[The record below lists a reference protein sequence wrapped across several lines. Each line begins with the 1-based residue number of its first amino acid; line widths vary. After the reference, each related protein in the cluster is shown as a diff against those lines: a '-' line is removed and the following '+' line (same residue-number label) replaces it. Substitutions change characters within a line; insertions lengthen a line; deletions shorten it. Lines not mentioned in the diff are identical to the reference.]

1 MTGLEV
7 STRWDDD
14 ACIVTLQ
21 GEARL
26 ETVQRLDEAASEV
39 LDRGA
44 QHVLLDMTQLA
55 FMDSASTGALLR
67 LRSQMGERGGS
78 LVLFG
83 LQRVI
88 RRLLEHSGL
97 QDRFTCAADET
108 EARAKLEVS

>member
-7 STRWDDD
+7 STRWDEGT
-14 ACIVTLQ
+14 CILALV

-26 ETVQRLDEAASEV
+26 ETVQRLDDATSEA

-44 QHVLLDMTQLA
+44 QHVLLDMTHLA

-67 LRSQMGERGGS
+67 LRSQIGERDGA
-78 LVLFG
+78 LVLYG

-88 RRLLEHSGL
+88 QRLLEHSGL
-97 QDRFTCAADET
+97 HERFTCAADEA
-108 EARAKLEVS
+108 EARAKVAAS